1 MPQRGFELLAITC
14 LLVVLVL
21 LVGLATLPGWWLVA
35 PAAAT
40 VVLGGMLGRLVER
53 GPLGSRVAG
62 GAGDKGARGS
72 FGRAAGLVV
81 DLEKHQDV
89 ALARGRRVPVDAGA

>member
-1 MPQRGFELLAITC
+1 MAGASALGVRAMPQRGFELLAITC

-40 VVLGGMLGRLVER
+40 VVLGGVLMRLAER
-53 GPLGSRVAG
+53 
-62 GAGDKGARGS
+62 
-72 FGRAAGLVV
+72 
-81 DLEKHQDV
+81 
-89 ALARGRRVPVDAGA
+89 